1 MLTIS
6 KPVTQIVICCSTS
19 QKRPTIPIYSTTM
32 FVFLNLCHLGGQLRL
47 HRLSCPCAGSAHQNL
62 HERGNLALRKPRKH
76 RYHSLLR
83 ILSSLFFPAGRQR
96 SHDASLRL
104 HSHLDGLV
112 QLAPGSLGS
121 LPESPRAFGE
131 RYVSLAAPLPA
142 VLRQFAAERPSF
154 RRRASADLRHDLRAA
169 RRRER
174 ILRAVPGSR
183 RVSPFPRRS
192 TTRTSSC
199 TPVW

>member
-19 QKRPTIPIYSTTM
+19 QKRPTIPISSTTM

-83 ILSSLFFPAGRQR
+83 ILSSLFFLVGRQR
-96 SHDASLRL
+96 SHDAPLRL

-112 QLAPGSLGS
+112 QLAPGSPSALPEPSRALGERHVS
-121 LPESPRAFGE
+121 LP
-131 RYVSLAAPLPA
+131 APLPA
-142 VLRQFAAERPSF
+142 VLRESAAERSAL
-154 RRRASADLRHDLRAA
+154 RRCAASDFSHRLRAP

-174 ILRAVPGSR
+174 ILHSLP
-183 RVSPFPRRS
+183 
-192 TTRTSSC
+192 
-199 TPVW
+199 